1 MKPSCNKV
9 HNLFAEFTRRRRAYP
24 PVGGQAG
31 KDMNRSEAEFTN
43 TKLKNI
49 FMSNKF

>member
-9 HNLFAEFTRRRRAYP
+9 HNLSAELSAG
-24 PVGGQAG
+24 GGQAG